1 MQLVKNPNNP
11 QLLFINPTEY
21 ILYLESPIS
30 LKYRG
35 EKVIHAQRNP
45 CNICD
50 IQTVVKLQ
58 QKNIDI
64 TPMLDIKYDMI
75 NPNLLPMKCII
86 IPIIKLEI
94 NPETKAVLISKS
106 FFHELSQ

>member
-1 MQLVKNPNNP
+1 
-11 QLLFINPTEY
+11 
-21 ILYLESPIS
+21 
-30 LKYRG
+30 
-35 EKVIHAQRNP
+35 
-45 CNICD
+45 
-50 IQTVVKLQ
+50 
-58 QKNIDI
+58 
-64 TPMLDIKYDMI
+64 MLDIKYDMI